1 MFELEEIV
9 GEGANI
15 KVVGVGGGGCN
26 AVDRMIA
33 SQLRGVEFVAIN
45 TDAQALAR
53 SKASVRLQI
62 GTSLTKGLGVGANPD
77 KGRDSALEDAD
88 RMREIFGK
96 TDMVFITAGM
106 GGGTGTGAAPVI
118 ADLARQMGILTV
130 AVVTKPFHWEGHKRM
145 QNAEEGLENLRKHV
159 DTMIVIPNQRLLGI
173 VDRKIT
179 MLESF
184 NLADDVLRQAVQG
197 ISDLITCTGL
207 VNVDF
212 ADVRTIMSYTGRA
225 VMGMGT
231 GIGENRAVEAAQKAV
246 SNPLLEEGSIE
257 GARGVLINVTG
268 GSDLSL
274 YEVTEASTIIHNLA
288 DEKANIIFGCV
299 IDDSLEDQV
308 MITVMATGFER
319 SGSADEKMM
328 TKALAIDSLE
338 PVSKTLDRPT
348 FLRKVNGS
356 DYRNESMGIEGDEWD
371 APAFLRKK
379 GDSGEKTVGR

>member
-9 GEGANI
+9 KGGAKI

-33 SQLRGVEFVAIN
+33 FGLRGVEFVALN

-53 SKASVRLQI
+53 SKSAMRLQI
-62 GTSLTKGLGVGANPD
+62 GTSLTKGLGVGANPER
-77 KGRDSALEDAD
+77 GRDSAVEDGE
-88 RMREIFGK
+88 RIREILNE

-118 ADLARQMGILTV
+118 AEIARQMGILTV

-145 QNAEEGLENLRKHV
+145 LNAEEGLESLKKNV
-159 DTMIVIPNQRLLGI
+159 DTMIVIPNQRLLGV
-173 VDRKIT
+173 VDRKFS
-179 MLESF
+179 MLDSF
-184 NLADDVLRQAVQG
+184 RMADDVLHQAVQG

-225 VMGMGT
+225 VMGMGF
-231 GIGENRAVEAAQKAV
+231 GSGEHRAVEAAQTAV

-299 IDDSLEDQV
+299 IDESLADQV
-308 MITVMATGFER
+308 LITVIATGFER
-319 SGSADEKMM
+319 QGIGEEKMAA
-328 TKALAIDSLE
+328 KGLAVDVDS
-338 PVSKTLDRPT
+338 VSKSIDRPT
-348 FLRKVNGS
+348 FLRKVSGS

-371 APAFLRKK
+371 APAFLRKQK
-379 GDSGEKTVGR
+379 GDVGEKTVGW